1 MSWLIIGI
9 LLLDVI
15 MSMMLIVVVYVL
27 EDIRRSYDILKDIL
41 DKLEDLRRY

>member
-1 MSWLIIGI
+1 MSWLILGI

-15 MSMMLIVVVYVL
+15 MSMMLIAVVYIL